1 MTGQLKIGCID
12 VKNEFAAN
20 FTALYFQNPDKYPY
34 DKIDWLNTIGPK
46 LKLMGL
52 MYPSMQNIINLYD
65 YDGLS
70 MNAMRRAFEI
80 ED

>member
-1 MTGQLKIGCID
+1 M
-12 VKNEFAAN
+12 
-20 FTALYFQNPDKYPY
+20 
-34 DKIDWLNTIGPK
+34 DWLHTVGPK

-52 MYPSMQNIINLYD
+52 MYPAMQNIIDLYN

-70 MNAMRRAFEI
+70 MNAMKRAFEI